1 MQRIVL
7 SKIISYFIGK
17 ERLPMLIVSKNINN
31 EKNKFDA
38 KTAAIR
44 GFSIFGK
51 DHQYLLDEKEN
62 INKELLMK
70 FLNKFGKKNFNFWFH

>member
-70 FLNKFGKKNFNFWFH
+70 FLNKFGEKNF